1 MPCDN
6 LEEWDGIRGGGGKD
20 IQGERDI
27 YIYIYIHTHLWIIR
41 VDVWQKSTQYCEA
54 VILQLKKNS

>member
-27 YIYIYIHTHLWIIR
+27 YIYTHTHLWIIR